1 MTYNNFNINLS
12 DLSADNQDNTDDQ
25 LTISNLLNIIKNYNN
40 FVNLSQFD
48 NTQYNI
54 FTNINIPD
62 NVILFGI
69 LKLDPFDIYIW
80 HEKKHN
86 IILCGLKNL
95 PIKSWY
101 KIKKES
107 ELKTLIDFF
116 KVRDKVYYNSHRFY
130 INSNIDFLSL
140 VNFVRD
146 SDCIYKNI
154 FIDEKDEVN
163 KLDDNKLTS
172 LDISIQYTNILKSNS
187 DEIYFYTKY
196 SNSKIRFENINGYII
211 CELNY
216 NHIKLRNR
224 YDPSDKFMPFDISI
238 LLYQFELKSIH
249 DILNANDLNMQQID
263 ICVLLAKDKKNLS
276 KLKTKLL
283 ELKKDV
289 SDDIK
294 TYIDT
299 VIERIKSDEIYVQ
312 LENDGVFRSF
322 ENSVDILIKTVYE
335 RFVENK
341 SNDLA
346 ENKSNDF
353 AYINEILKYKVNNIF
368 YSKLL

>member
-1 MTYNNFNINLS
+1 MSNNKFNVNLS
-12 DLSADNQDNTDDQ
+12 DLSEEKQNNSDDQ
-25 LTISNLLNIIKNYNN
+25 SIITNLLNLIKNYIN
-40 FVNLSQFD
+40 FINLSQF
-48 NTQYNI
+48 NQSQYSL
-54 FTNINIPD
+54 FTDINIPE
-62 NVILFGI
+62 NVVLYGI
-69 LKLDPFDIYIW
+69 LKQDPFDAYIF
-80 HEKKHN
+80 HETKHN

-95 PIKSWY
+95 PVKSWY

-107 ELKTLIDFF
+107 ELKIFIDFF
-116 KVRDKVYYNSHRFY
+116 KTRDKIYYNSHRFY
-130 INSNIDFLSL
+130 IDSSIDFISL
-140 VNFVRD
+140 INYVRD
-146 SDCIYKNI
+146 SECINKNL

-163 KLDDNKLTS
+163 KLDENKLTS
-172 LDISIQYTNILKSNS
+172 IDVSIQYTNILKSNS

-196 SNSKIRFENINGYII
+196 SNSKIRIENINGYII

-224 YDPSDKFMPFDISI
+224 YDPVDKYMPFDISI
-238 LLYQFELKSIH
+238 LLHQFDLKSIH
-249 DILNANDLNMQQID
+249 DILGSDDLNAQQID

-283 ELKKDV
+283 ELKKNV
-289 SDDIK
+289 SDNIAI
-294 TYIDT
+294 YIDT
-299 VIERIKSDEIYVQ
+299 VIERIKSDDIYIQ

-335 RFVENK
+335 RFI
-341 SNDLA
+341 